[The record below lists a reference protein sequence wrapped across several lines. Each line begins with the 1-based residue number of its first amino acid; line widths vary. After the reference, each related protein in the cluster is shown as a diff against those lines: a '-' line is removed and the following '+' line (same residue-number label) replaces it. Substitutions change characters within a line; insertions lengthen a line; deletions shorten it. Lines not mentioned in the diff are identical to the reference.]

1 MNRLASIQQFRKK
14 LISNDASVGSWIQ
27 LPNSSSA
34 EIMGH
39 AGYDW
44 IAVDL
49 EHGSIGINQLPDLF
63 RSLESGGTIP
73 LARIAQGES
82 KDCKQA
88 LDAGAYGVIIPM
100 VSSAKQLELVKSYCC
115 WPPSGIRG
123 VGFSRAN
130 LFGKYF
136 DIYSEEA
143 QQPIIIAQ
151 IEDIKAVDN
160 LNSILSVDGLDAIII
175 GPYDLSASMG
185 ITAQFEHEQFAIVMK
200 SIVDMTRLKNI
211 PCGIHVVQPDPQEL
225 LQRIEE
231 GYKFIAYSIDSVFLN
246 KSSKNPLHV

>member
-73 LARIAQGES
+73 LARIAQGER
-82 KDCKQA
+82 
-88 LDAGAYGVIIPM
+88 G
-100 VSSAKQLELVKSYCC
+100 SARS
-115 WPPSGIRG
+115 P
-123 VGFSRAN
+123 
-130 LFGKYF
+130 
-136 DIYSEEA
+136 
-143 QQPIIIAQ
+143 
-151 IEDIKAVDN
+151 
-160 LNSILSVDGLDAIII
+160 
-175 GPYDLSASMG
+175 
-185 ITAQFEHEQFAIVMK
+185 
-200 SIVDMTRLKNI
+200 
-211 PCGIHVVQPDPQEL
+211 
-225 LQRIEE
+225 
-231 GYKFIAYSIDSVFLN
+231 
-246 KSSKNPLHV
+246 

>member
-1 MNRLASIQQFRKK
+1 MNRIEKIRQLREK
-14 LISNDASVGSWIQ
+14 LSNREVSVGSWIQ
-27 LPNSSSA
+27 LPDSSSA

-44 IAVDL
+44 IALDL

-73 LARIAQGES
+73 LVRIAQGES

-100 VSSAKQLELVKSYCC
+100 VSTAEQLEKVKSYCC

-136 DIYSEEA
+136 DVYSKEA
-143 QQPIIIAQ
+143 QQPIIVAQ
-151 IEDIKAVDN
+151 IEDIKSVDN
-160 LNSILSVDGLDAIII
+160 LESILSVDGLDAIII
-175 GPYDLSASMG
+175 GPYDLSASMK
-185 ITAQFEHEQFAIVMK
+185 ITAQFEHEKFVFIMN
-200 SIVDMTRLKNI
+200 SIVDMARSKDI
-211 PCGIHVVQPDPQEL
+211 PCGIHVVQPDDQEL
-225 LQRIEE
+225 FQRIEE

-246 KSSKNPLHV
+246 KSSKNPLHR